1 LWDKLDRDLVRIGEG
16 DSGFDSMSSDIIL
29 GRPAE
34 PADIVPTAVFLAGP
48 DSDYVTGQV
57 MAIDGGM
64 ILV

>member
-1 LWDKLDRDLVRIGEG
+1 
-16 DSGFDSMSSDIIL
+16 MSSDIIL

-34 PADIVPTAVFLAGP
+34 PGDIVPTAVFLAGP

-57 MAIDGGM
+57 LAIDGGM